1 MSAASRGFTLLE
13 MVVVILVIGIL
24 VTFAML
30 SIGNRPMEDKLDS
43 EARRMQAITQLAAEE
58 AEAKSVEIGLR
69 FSETGYRL
77 LAVNDQ
83 TKLWEDY
90 EKDGSLRRRVL
101 AEPVSLKL
109 RVDDRPIQLLP
120 EQPPATEE
128 QQKKD
133 KDSFS
138 PTAAAKKKLE
148 PQVLLL
154 SSGEMT
160 PFELELMAPGLAFFY
175 RLEGDTLGRLTLTR
189 VAIKK

>member
-1 MSAASRGFTLLE
+1 

-30 SIGNRPMEDKLDS
+30 SIGNRPMEDKLEN

-120 EQPPATEE
+120 EQPPLTEE

-154 SSGEMT
+154 SSGEMS

-175 RLEGDTLGRLTLTR
+175 RLEGDTLGRLTLKR
-189 VAIKK
+189 VAINK